1 MQDLIQVYL
10 STLIRVRT
18 MPNNALII
26 VAHGSRKESSNSEV
40 MLLGEKVNSLVAA
53 QYDVVKT
60 GFLEFAEPSLEESII
75 ACVEAG
81 VRHIVILPYFL
92 ASGNHV
98 TRDIPAVVE
107 QMKIMH
113 PKVKIELKE
122 HLGSAAGM
130 ATLLSSIII
139 N

>member
-1 MQDLIQVYL
+1 MQGLTQVYL

-40 MLLGEKVNSLVAA
+40 MLLGEKLKPLVNT

-60 GFLEFAEPSLEESII
+60 GFLEFAEPSLEECIKAS
-75 ACVEAG
+75 VKEG

-98 TRDIPAVVE
+98 SRDIPVITE
-107 QMKIMH
+107 QMGIMY
-113 PKVKIELKE
+113 PDVKIELKE
-122 HLGSAAGM
+122 HAGSAIGM
-130 ATLLSSIII
+130 AKLLSSMVQ
-139 N
+139 